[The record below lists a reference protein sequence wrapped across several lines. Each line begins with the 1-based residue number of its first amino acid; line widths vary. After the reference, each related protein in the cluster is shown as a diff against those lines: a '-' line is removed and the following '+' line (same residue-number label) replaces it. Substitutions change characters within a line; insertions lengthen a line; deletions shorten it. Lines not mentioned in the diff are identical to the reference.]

1 MSLLAGMFGKIMKQI
16 LLNIVIIH
24 SRTYKLCFCNWKR
37 EMCCTTYIPIQK
49 KLEYSKSSAYEW
61 ITDKKLC
68 TDIIQQAVWTY
79 TSEKLV
85 CLENLQTQNG
95 AKKLFIMNYLHS
107 ICLTFSC

>member
-1 MSLLAGMFGKIMKQI
+1 MFLQLEKRNV
-16 LLNIVIIH
+16 LYNLHTH
-24 SRTYKLCFCNWKR
+24 S
-37 EMCCTTYIPIQK
+37 K
-49 KLEYSKSSAYEW
+49 KNLEYSKSSAYDW

-68 TDIIQQAVWTY
+68 IDILQQTVWTY
-79 TSEKLV
+79 TSEKPV

>member
-1 MSLLAGMFGKIMKQI
+1 MWLFTAEPVS
-16 LLNIVIIH
+16 
-24 SRTYKLCFCNWKR
+24 LCFPNWKR
-37 EMCCTTYIPIQK
+37 ETCCTTYVPIQK
-49 KLEYSKSSAYEW
+49 SLNIQKALLVNELQ
-61 ITDKKLC
+61 TKLC
-68 TDIIQQAVWTY
+68 TDIIQQTVWTY

>member
-1 MSLLAGMFGKIMKQI
+1 MFLQLEMRNV
-16 LLNIVIIH
+16 LYNLHNH
-24 SRTYKLCFCNWKR
+24 S
-37 EMCCTTYIPIQK
+37 K
-49 KLEYSKSSAYEW
+49 KPEYSKSSAYEW

-68 TDIIQQAVWTY
+68 IDIIQQTVWTY

>member
-1 MSLLAGMFGKIMKQI
+1 MWLFIAEPISYVSPIGKEKC
-16 LLNIVIIH
+16 VV
-24 SRTYKLCFCNWKR
+24 RPTYPFK
-37 EMCCTTYIPIQK
+37 K

-61 ITDKKLC
+61 ITDKNLC
-68 TDIIQQAVWTY
+68 IDIIQQTVWTY